1 MDASG
6 DGVQLCFAIN
16 YRHLFGLQESTFMVT
31 GDRKGGTALSTFDN
45 VRTTAPTRKAA
56 EKARVVLD
64 LFFLILTL
72 SCLAFAL
79 YRSLR

>member
-6 DGVQLCFAIN
+6 DGVQLRFPIN
-16 YRHLFGLQESTFMVT
+16 YGHLFCLQGCVVMVARN
-31 GDRKGGTALSTFDN
+31 RKGGTALSTFDN
-45 VRTTAPTRKAA
+45 LRTSAPAKKAA
-56 EKARVVLD
+56 EKARVILD

-72 SCLAFAL
+72 TCLSFAL

>member
-6 DGVQLCFAIN
+6 DGVQFRFPIN
-16 YRHLFGLQESTFMVT
+16 YGHLFGLQGCVVMVA
-31 GDRKGGTALSTFDN
+31 GDRKGGTALSTLDN
-45 VRTTAPTRKAA
+45 LRTSATAKKAA

-72 SCLAFAL
+72 TCLSFAL